1 MLVSLVESIVSL
13 PGIGFGAVE
22 TPLPNLLH
30 SKAADNYTLFNGPS
44 VA

>member
-22 TPLPNLLH
+22 TLLH
-30 SKAADNYTLFNGPS
+30 NLYSKAAGDYTLFNGPS